1 MFMFKRPSLAACGAL
16 VLLCFA
22 GGATAQVSQE
32 AAPAPTPVV
41 IDNFA
46 FAPKE
51 LTIPRGTAV
60 QWINRDGEPHTIVS
74 SADPKAFR
82 SPTLDTGDKY
92 AFMFKEPGT
101 YRYFCSVHPHMRGTI
116 IVQ

>member
-1 MFMFKRPSLAACGAL
+1 MFKTSSLAACGAL
-16 VLLCFA
+16 MFLCFA
-22 GGATAQVSQE
+22 GGVAAQVSQE
-32 AAPAPTPVV
+32 AAPLPVV

-51 LTIPRGTAV
+51 LTIPRGAAV

-82 SPTLDTGDKY
+82 SPTLDTSDTY
-92 AFMFKEPGT
+92 AFVFKEPGT
-101 YRYFCSVHPHMRGTI
+101 YRYFCSVHPHMTGTI